1 VAILVKAPPVPMA
14 AAAGAA
20 VAAVAVAVG
29 QVNATNLRTS
39 SVQLRAPLR
48 TNSLMT
54 KSLSTSTEPQR
65 LSPLQPP
72 RLKSRLSTTRSKQSA
87 PLRKI
92 QIAAIAEET
101 EETTTVATATTGEIE
116 IVETA
121 ATVIVVAVIAN
132 PASLAA
138 LPQRPRSTA

>member
-1 VAILVKAPPVPMA
+1 
-14 AAAGAA
+14 
-20 VAAVAVAVG
+20 
-29 QVNATNLRTS
+29 
-39 SVQLRAPLR
+39 
-48 TNSLMT
+48 MT

-92 QIAAIAEET
+92 QIAATVEET
-101 EETTTVATATTGEIE
+101 EETTTVTTATTVEIE

-121 ATVIVVAVIAN
+121 ATVAIVVAVIAN

-138 LPQRPRSTA
+138 LPQRPLSTA